1 MCSVW
6 ETGAGW
12 DWGSRRFEWNK
23 RFKENMCL
31 KVKFEQ
37 FEGGVALTCSLLVR
51 WRQRWVIQRGGWPQG
66 RGSART
72 LVAGGLPLSGEEA
85 FMVTCFIFSLS
96 RVIYVTYS
104 SRLSKF
110 TYQSDQA
117 LLRTTPLLVLWV
129 SSPSCLQWVMC
140 GFAAPPPL
148 LPSPWWLHREGWGR
162 CTCIFSNCTPSGP
175 VWVWRR
181 SGGMKQKPLS
191 RNDFYCFSH
200 CKCARSSSNS
210 PQGFCCRCWILR
222 ESLVGSWSGRGCLEM
237 ESGLLWGA
245 TQALLSAALTLAGR
259 SGKPLA
265 WESPRPPQ
273 GLCRR
278 KRGSAVMS

>member
-1 MCSVW
+1 MSRILHVFRSLPINLTRHFSGPRLCWCCGCRAHPVCS
-6 ETGAGW
+6 GW
-12 DWGSRRFEWNK
+12 CVALRLLHLFFLHRGGCTERVEDDVLVFFPIARLRVRFGFDVALEEWN
-23 RFKENMCL
+23 E
-31 KVKFEQ
+31 
-37 FEGGVALTCSLLVR
+37 
-51 WRQRWVIQRGGWPQG
+51 
-66 RGSART
+66 
-72 LVAGGLPLSGEEA
+72 
-85 FMVTCFIFSLS
+85 
-96 RVIYVTYS
+96 
-104 SRLSKF
+104 
-110 TYQSDQA
+110 
-117 LLRTTPLLVLWV
+117 
-129 SSPSCLQWVMC
+129 
-140 GFAAPPPL
+140 
-148 LPSPWWLHREGWGR
+148 
-162 CTCIFSNCTPSGP
+162 
-175 VWVWRR
+175 
-181 SGGMKQKPLS
+181 KPLS

-222 ESLVGSWSGRGCLEM
+222 ESLVGSWSGPGCLEM